1 MKKLTFTIG
10 TQDAYTK
17 EFYNIDKMIDTF
29 LSFLD
34 YATITKCQG
43 CYKYKDGSICK
54 EPSFKI
60 EINLFDDD
68 YKKQVQICKVIESAC
83 NFCNQESY
91 LYEIQTSNSY
101 NAALIYC

>member
-43 CYKYKDGSICK
+43 CYKYKCGSIYK

-60 EINLFDDD
+60 EIILFDDD